1 MKNTQTKLK
10 YKPRRKKK
18 VNTRHGRNHTSKQHG
33 GKKSQTRRIPKK
45 DRIKVPKEVN
55 GTMAQC
61 SPYSRKNRLFRDSCF
76 SKETLDEI
84 VKGFNSQYKDDH
96 IDSKQNSTQLRKQL
110 NEKLPQKIHC
120 TDDMCWIDKLI
131 MNSSTKTKIKE
142 QLFRPQKPEKW
153 ISEPNKWLT
162 NHDIQNVLN
171 QYNKAYPEFHFIGP
185 SPLDYDTKP
194 YETNCVCNRLCNF
207 SLEKEY
213 KKGIRKIG
221 ITFNEDTHEKS
232 GSHWVSF
239 FIDLDDQFIMFFDS
253 AGNTMLAPMK
263 RFQDTV
269 VDQGTKF
276 FGKPFRVYRN
286 HHEHQK
292 RNTECGM
299 YSLYFIIAM
308 LLRKIDILQDD
319 KHDNSVPDVRLNKVI
334 RGGTLNKMPLDD
346 LLYYFTKQRIPDKF
360 VHQYRDLLFSSLG
373 KNA

>member
-1 MKNTQTKLK
+1 
-10 YKPRRKKK
+10 
-18 VNTRHGRNHTSKQHG
+18 
-33 GKKSQTRRIPKK
+33 
-45 DRIKVPKEVN
+45 
-55 GTMAQC
+55 
-61 SPYSRKNRLFRDSCF
+61 
-76 SKETLDEI
+76 
-84 VKGFNSQYKDDH
+84 
-96 IDSKQNSTQLRKQL
+96 
-110 NEKLPQKIHC
+110 
-120 TDDMCWIDKLI
+120 
-131 MNSSTKTKIKE
+131 
-142 QLFRPQKPEKW
+142 
-153 ISEPNKWLT
+153 
-162 NHDIQNVLN
+162 
-171 QYNKAYPEFHFIGP
+171 
-185 SPLDYDTKP
+185 
-194 YETNCVCNRLCNF
+194 
-207 SLEKEY
+207 
-213 KKGIRKIG
+213 
-221 ITFNEDTHEKS
+221 
-232 GSHWVSF
+232 
-239 FIDLDDQFIMFFDS
+239 MFFDS